1 MTLLNETKHIEWH
14 ESCKCERRLDKII
27 CNSKQQWNKGKCRCD
42 CKKLID
48 RGVCDKGYIWNPS
61 NCEC

>member
-1 MTLLNETKHIEWH
+1 MKRNTQNGMNRVSAYVDQIKLFVIVN
-14 ESCKCERRLDKII
+14 
-27 CNSKQQWNKGKCRCD
+27 NNGKCRCD